1 MSPSAKGPCRLGRP
15 IPGATAMQ
23 PVARRFPL
31 VSRDATWLP
40 VVLVIFAPLT
50 SGAALAQARP
60 PRGERVIN
68 RAAERAYARA
78 SIAEAR
84 AARAEARVAAITP
97 IVPVPPPPRPATVR
111 RMRRAGVPLG
121 GQPPLVSAPAPV
133 IVRSAPPAAGNAVVV
148 SPAPPQPIK
157 AAPRP
162 AAPIA
167 RAPRARPA
175 AADPS
180 PARDQA
186 ADGTRSVLATAEE
199 PANEGRGS
207 GAAEPAGGE
216 PPIELLPTPQPQ

>member
-1 MSPSAKGPCRLGRP
+1 
-15 IPGATAMQ
+15 MQ

-31 VSRDATWLP
+31 FSSDATWLP
-40 VVLVIFAPLT
+40 VVLVIFSPLI

-60 PRGERVIN
+60 PRAERVIN

-84 AARAEARVAAITP
+84 AARAEARVAAIAP

-121 GQPPLVSAPAPV
+121 GQPPLVLAPAPL
-133 IVRSAPPAAGNAVVV
+133 IVRSAPAAASNAAVV
-148 SPAPPQPIK
+148 SPVPPQPIN
-157 AAPRP
+157 AAARP
-162 AAPIA
+162 AVPIA

-175 AADPS
+175 ASNLS
-180 PARDQA
+180 PALDQA

-199 PANEGRGS
+199 PANEDQGS
-207 GAAEPAGGE
+207 GVVEPAGGE
-216 PPIELLPTPQPQ
+216 PSIELLPTPQPQ